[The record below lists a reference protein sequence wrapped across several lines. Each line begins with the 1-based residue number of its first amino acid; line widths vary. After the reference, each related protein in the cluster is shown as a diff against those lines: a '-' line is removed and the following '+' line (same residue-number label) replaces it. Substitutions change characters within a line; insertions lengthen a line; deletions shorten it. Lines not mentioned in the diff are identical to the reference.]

1 MNIKNC
7 AASLNR
13 FYHYVAKLQL
23 LGDYIT
29 EQMVKFSLLSSV
41 SIVDFEQVNV
51 YWDDDS
57 RNRRR
62 REVVFRRLIFVL
74 VIILFIFFLCECV
87 ELLESVKLRSILIRF
102 NPLFHNV
109 EKWPNIL

>member
-7 AASLNR
+7 ATSLYR

-23 LGDYIT
+23 LDDYIT
-29 EQMVKFSLLSSV
+29 EQMVKFSLFSSV

-74 VIILFIFFLCECV
+74 VIILFIFFSL
-87 ELLESVKLRSILIRF
+87 
-102 NPLFHNV
+102 
-109 EKWPNIL
+109 